1 MMLDKRQGL
10 SVLWQEKIP
19 VRLTRRQKM
28 VLLQVA
34 RGLTDQAAAAELHI
48 SVSTIRF
55 HKQELYRLLDADNAV
70 TAVVR
75 ALQTGVLSLN
85 EI

>member
-1 MMLDKRQGL
+1 
-10 SVLWQEKIP
+10 
-19 VRLTRRQKM
+19 M
-28 VLLQVA
+28 VLLRVA
-34 RGLTDQAAAAELHI
+34 RGLTDQAAAAELRI

-75 ALQTGVLSLN
+75 ALQAEVLSLD
-85 EI
+85 EICIE

>member
-1 MMLDKRQGL
+1 MLLDRRRGL
-10 SVLWQEKIP
+10 SVLQKEKIP
-19 VRLTRRQKM
+19 IRLTRRQKM

-34 RGLTDQAAAAELHI
+34 RGLTDQAIAAELHI
-48 SVSTIRF
+48 SVSTVRF
-55 HKQELYRLLDADNAV
+55 HKQELYRLLDVDNAV

-75 ALQTGVLSLN
+75 ALQTGVLSLD

>member
-1 MMLDKRQGL
+1 
-10 SVLWQEKIP
+10 
-19 VRLTRRQKM
+19 M
-28 VLLQVA
+28 VLLRVA

-48 SVSTIRF
+48 SVSTVRF

-75 ALQTGVLSLN
+75 ALQTGVLSLE

>member
-1 MMLDKRQGL
+1 
-10 SVLWQEKIP
+10 
-19 VRLTRRQKM
+19 M
-28 VLLQVA
+28 VLLRVA
-34 RGLTDQAAAAELHI
+34 RGLTDQAVAAELHI
-48 SVSTIRF
+48 SVSTVHF

-75 ALQTGVLSLN
+75 ALQTGVLSLD